1 MSLLY
6 RISSPVKLLDLKQF
20 KIIFNY
26 RVEDAKLLKIS

>member
-20 KIIFNY
+20 KKMCNY